1 MSVETRYAQSGDVSI
16 AYQVIGEGGLD
27 VVLVPGAF
35 THLEHLQLEPRV
47 VHLNQR
53 LASFSRLITFD
64 KRGTGLSDRTVAI
77 PTLEQRMDDVRAVMD
92 AVGSERAALFGV
104 SEGGPMS
111 MLFAATYPERTVAL
125 VLFGT
130 YARGSW
136 AEDYP
141 WGRRL
146 EELNAQLTGIRAA
159 WGTGASITRYAPS
172 LAGDESFRQWWAALE
187 RTAASPGAATALIRM
202 NADIDARHVL
212 DAIRVPTLVLHRRD
226 DQAFKVEQGRYI
238 AERVPGAKYVE
249 LPGADHIPMAGDTDR
264 LVDEIEEFLTGVRHG
279 AEHNRVLAT
288 VLFTDVVKSTE
299 HAATLGDRRWRELL
313 ERHHAMVRRELA
325 VFRGREIDT
334 AGDGFLAAFD
344 GPARAIRA
352 ARTITDKVKLM
363 GLEVRAGLHTGE
375 CEMIGDKLSGI
386 AVHIGARV
394 AGLADAGEVLVS
406 STVKDLVAGSRLRF
420 RERGAHELK
429 GVPGPWQLYS
439 LERD

>member
-53 LASFSRLITFD
+53 LACFSRLITFD

-172 LAGDESFRQWWAALE
+172 LAGDESFRQWRAALE

-313 ERHHAMVRRELA
+313 ERHHAMVRRE
-325 VFRGREIDT
+325 
-334 AGDGFLAAFD
+334 
-344 GPARAIRA
+344 
-352 ARTITDKVKLM
+352 
-363 GLEVRAGLHTGE
+363 
-375 CEMIGDKLSGI
+375 
-386 AVHIGARV
+386 
-394 AGLADAGEVLVS
+394 
-406 STVKDLVAGSRLRF
+406 
-420 RERGAHELK
+420 
-429 GVPGPWQLYS
+429 
-439 LERD
+439 

>member
-394 AGLADAGEVLVS
+394 AGLADAGGGPRLEHRQRPGRRIRAALPRARRS
-406 STVKDLVAGSRLRF
+406 RAQGRSRPVATLF
-420 RERGAHELK
+420 T
-429 GVPGPWQLYS
+429 
-439 LERD
+439 